1 MPASAFDLVPA
12 AQRDIAQA
20 DLTSAFGAA
29 PIAALQPV
37 TGGAS
42 GALTYRAD
50 ISGRAYLLRLE
61 TRRSPMRNP
70 HQYACMKIAADA
82 RVAPPLHYVDDIAG
96 VAIMDFLPQ
105 RALTEYPGGPQALA
119 RACGELIAHLQDTPL
134 FPQFLDYF
142 AILSRMLAYLR
153 GSGMFAPGLLDP
165 HMEGF
170 ERISAA
176 YPKDAAAHVSS
187 HNDPNPR
194 NIVFDGERLWL
205 IDWETAY
212 RNDPLVDVAI
222 LLDQLATT
230 PDAEAALLQAWFGRT
245 PDSALRARLVL
256 MRPLTRL
263 YYAGLMLSGFA
274 AAPRERPDASLDAP
288 TPDEF
293 RAAFEQGR
301 LKPTAPE
308 TLYILGKMQLAGF
321 LAGLAAPGF
330 AQALIVARNG

>member
-1 MPASAFDLVPA
+1 MPASIFDLVPA

-20 DLTSAFGAA
+20 ALTSAFGAA
-29 PIAALQPV
+29 PLDGLQPV

-50 ISGRAYLLRLE
+50 IAGRAYLLRLE
-61 TRRSPMRNP
+61 TRRSPIRNP
-70 HQYACMKIAADA
+70 HQYACMRIAADA
-82 RVAPPLHYVDDIAG
+82 GVAPTLHYADDTTG

-105 RALTEYPGGPQALA
+105 RALTEFPGGAPALA
-119 RACGELIAHLQDTPL
+119 RAAAELIARLQTTPH

-153 GSGMFAPGLLDP
+153 ASGMFAPGLLDP
-165 HMEGF
+165 HLEGF
-170 ERISAA
+170 ERIRAA
-176 YPKDAAAHVSS
+176 YPTDSAAHVSS

-194 NIVFDGERLWL
+194 NIIFDGERLWL

-212 RNDPLVDVAI
+212 RNDPLVDVSI

-230 PDAEAALLQAWFGRT
+230 PDTEAALLQAWFGRA
-245 PDSALRARLVL
+245 PNSALRARLAL

-263 YYAGLMLSGFA
+263 YYAGLILSGFA
-274 AAPRERPDASLDAP
+274 AAPRERPDASLSAP

-293 RAAFEQGR
+293 RAAFAQGR
-301 LKPTAPE
+301 LKPAAPE

-330 AQALIVARNG
+330 EEALVVARG

>member
-1 MPASAFDLVPA
+1 MPVFDIIPA

-20 DLTSAFGAA
+20 ALAAAFGAVPVA
-29 PIAALQPV
+29 QLVPV

-42 GALTYRAD
+42 GALTFRAD
-50 ISGRAYLLRLE
+50 VAGRPYLLRIE
-61 TRRSPMRNP
+61 GRRTPMRNP
-70 HQYACMKIAADA
+70 HQYTCMKIAADA
-82 RVAPPLHYVDDIAG
+82 GVAPPLRYADDAAG
-96 VAIMDFLPQ
+96 VAILDFLPQ
-105 RALTEYPGGPQALA
+105 RSLSEFPGGPEALG
-119 RACGELIAHLQDTPL
+119 RACGELIARLQATPL

-142 AILSRMLAYLR
+142 SILNRMLAYLR
-153 GSGMFAPGLLDP
+153 GSNMFAPGLLDP
-165 HMEGF
+165 HLEGF
-170 ERISAA
+170 ERIRAV
-176 YPKDAAAHVSS
+176 YPKGAAASVSS

-194 NIVFDGERLWL
+194 NIIFDGVRLWL

-230 PDAEAALLQAWFGRT
+230 PDAETALLQAWLGRA
-245 PDSALRARLVL
+245 PDSVLRARLIL

-274 AAPRERPDASLDAP
+274 AAPRDRPDADLCAP

-321 LAGLAAPGF
+321 LAGLAAPNF
-330 AQALIVARNG
+330 APALTTARNG